1 MVATTV
7 ALAIDILKVKI
18 EDEHTTSHWIRLSLF
33 FILPPF
39 IAIISTTIIAIAVH
53 HSYTADKLVRF
64 IFPYVKRKGGNNV
77 VFGFKLDEYHIL
89 TLLWVAIEVVY
100 YVIWAFWFNIILIY
114 PNNSNPHDAYSYELN
129 CYYLNYT
136 EIELSTAERLTTK
149 EAIKCIGFNSNIA
162 GAMSQVTGILGFTWI
177 LVSIL
182 TWILLNVK
190 HCVINIKHYVMKKCD
205 RTQCKQCKQCKHT
218 CSKCSLFYYIVIHIV
233 HLSIDIAWI
242 AIIVNYN
249 DKKWYS
255 YVATPENNLL
265 IAVFLGS
272 VSVIGFPIEKATP
285 KTLEELCR
293 EAMKKKTQQEREQ
306 IIKKK
311 KKSTQIAEYI
321 CNIEFE
327 EHCRERVIQEDT
339 PHELTQSIL
348 KEMIKHECKRL
359 LASKAITNTNEEEM
373 KRIFMNT
380 FNSII
385 SQEELKLLTC
395 EPIAQNTPPYKET
408 QYNGHT

>member
-1 MVATTV
+1 MNKTSEYHKCSIKRSSRTATKMATGSDEDEDSTSKCRKCCSRCMKICRKCCSGCMKICIILIWAAIMVATTV
-7 ALAIDILKVKI
+7 ALAIGVKI

-53 HSYTADKLVRF
+53 HCYTADKLVRF
-64 IFPYVKRKGGNNV
+64 IFPYVKRKGGDNV

-89 TLLWVAIEVVY
+89 TLLWVAIEVVH

-162 GAMSQVTGILGFTWI
+162 GAMSQVTGILAFTWI
-177 LVSIL
+177 LASIL
-182 TWILLNVK
+182 TLILLKFK
-190 HCVINIKHYVMKKCD
+190 HCVMKKCN

-272 VSVIGFPIEKATP
+272 VSVIGFPIEKAPT

-293 EAMKKKTQQEREQ
+293 EAMKRKKPQEQ
-306 IIKKK
+306 IIKKYT
-311 KKSTQIAEYI
+311 KSTQIAECI
-321 CNIEFE
+321 RILLNETITESNEKDIIADILNNIS
-327 EHCRERVIQEDT
+327 D
-339 PHELTQSIL
+339 
-348 KEMIKHECKRL
+348 
-359 LASKAITNTNEEEM
+359 EEE
-373 KRIFMNT
+373 
-380 FNSII
+380 
-385 SQEELKLLTC
+385 ELN
-395 EPIAQNTPPYKET
+395 EVAI
-408 QYNGHT
+408 

>member
-1 MVATTV
+1 MATGSVLSAPASATGSSEGQDSTSKCGKCCTCSRCMKICITLIWAAIMVATTV

-18 EDEHTTSHWIRLSLF
+18 EDEHATSHWIRLSLF

-39 IAIISTTIIAIAVH
+39 IAIISTVIIAIAVH
-53 HSYTADKLVRF
+53 RCYTADKLVRF
-64 IFPYVKRKGGNNV
+64 IFPYVKRKGGDNV

-129 CYYLNYT
+129 CYYLNYS

-162 GAMSQVTGILGFTWI
+162 GAMSQVTGILAFTWI

-182 TWILLNVK
+182 TWILLNFK
-190 HCVINIKHYVMKKCD
+190 HCVMNKCN
-205 RTQCKQCKQCKHT
+205 RTQCKQCEST
-218 CSKCSLFYYIVIHIV
+218 CSLFYYILIHII

-242 AIIVNYN
+242 TIIVNYN

-265 IAVFLGS
+265 IAVLLGS
-272 VSVIGFPIEKATP
+272 VSVIGFPIEKAP
-285 KTLEELCR
+285 KALEELCR
-293 EAMKKKTQQEREQ
+293 EAMKQKTQQEREQ
-306 IIKKK
+306 IIEKK
-311 KKSTQIAEYI
+311 KKSTQIAECI
-321 CNIEFE
+321 
-327 EHCRERVIQEDT
+327 R
-339 PHELTQSIL
+339 IL
-348 KEMIKHECKRL
+348 LNET
-359 LASKAITNTNEEEM
+359 ITESNEED
-373 KRIFMNT
+373 
-380 FNSII
+380 II
-385 SQEELKLLTC
+385 DDITDILNNISDEEEELN
-395 EPIAQNTPPYKET
+395 EVAI
-408 QYNGHT
+408 